1 MGGKMVKTILTIV
14 AGCVIAGILG
24 LFVFFA
30 VSAKSNNCCGSGGTP
45 DNNADALPPCCTTTT
60 AN

>member
-1 MGGKMVKTILTIV
+1 LAIGGKVVKTILTIV

-30 VSAKSNNCCGSGGTP
+30 ISAKGDNTGSE
-45 DNNADALPPCCTTTT
+45 LPPCCATTPE
-60 AN
+60 N